1 VIGTGAGSD
10 RNRDRD
16 PGARGRGRDPP
27 FPCALDPTADR
38 NRRPGGVAE
47 RGEGET
53 PTRPVLVEPVAAD
66 RDLDRAAL
74 AEPVADD
81 RRLDV
86 LADLDADRDLD
97 LDPARSGR
105 IATLD
110 LDPARCRAG
119 QRNYHDLRRGAG
131 RVENL
136 TGGTNDAE
144 CVQGYGNR
152 DPSP

>member
-1 VIGTGAGSD
+1 VASAGAGAGSES
-10 RNRDRD
+10 
-16 PGARGRGRDPP
+16 P
-27 FPCALDPTADR
+27 FLCALDPTADR
-38 NRRPGGVAE
+38 NRRPGG
-47 RGEGET
+47 RGGREEGET
-53 PTRPVLVEPVAAD
+53 PARPVLVEPVAAD

-119 QRNYHDLRRGAG
+119 H
-131 RVENL
+131 
-136 TGGTNDAE
+136 
-144 CVQGYGNR
+144 
-152 DPSP
+152 